1 MERSF
6 SVDDIVGGIWRLG
19 AAGMGGRTDSE
30 AAFQEFLKKIPSNSN
45 LVAQAAAAAGGQVTR
60 SWIFAF
66 GRHIIS
72 GLTLSGHELAA
83 ARFEFAL

>member
-1 MERSF
+1 MERSL

-45 LVAQAAAAAGGQVTR
+45 LVAQAAAAAGGQVNALLYFRLLRKIHYFRIRYVRTSSR
-60 SWIFAF
+60 
-66 GRHIIS
+66 
-72 GLTLSGHELAA
+72 GHAI
-83 ARFEFAL
+83 